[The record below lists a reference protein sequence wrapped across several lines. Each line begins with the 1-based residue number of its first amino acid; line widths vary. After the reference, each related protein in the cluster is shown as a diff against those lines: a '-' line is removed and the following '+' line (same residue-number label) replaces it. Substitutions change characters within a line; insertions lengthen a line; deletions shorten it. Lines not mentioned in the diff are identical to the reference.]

1 MLGKNRKQ
9 PIIKGPWVKYTKIY
23 RLVITILPRSAM
35 SKKLHNKINITKDKQ
50 HFKHF
55 ICWQFDFFALSS
67 FSTSPYSFPPKISFF
82 FFFRNMEEKL
92 QLFVSIKTFPDND
105 IYYKIN
111 RQLEK
116 RVGKESVLFQPSLT
130 VGIYTN
136 LREGKF

>member
-1 MLGKNRKQ
+1 
-9 PIIKGPWVKYTKIY
+9 
-23 RLVITILPRSAM
+23 
-35 SKKLHNKINITKDKQ
+35 
-50 HFKHF
+50 
-55 ICWQFDFFALSS
+55 
-67 FSTSPYSFPPKISFF
+67 
-82 FFFRNMEEKL
+82 MEEKL